1 MQDRSK
7 YLPNAEI
14 SLNRRLDALRNPSSK
29 ECQELEIRL
38 QSYKDATVKMH
49 RGKDLVLAN
58 KESVVRKTEVN
69 APSEF
74 ALRQEAWKVLC
85 TQRSQAQIDRERMKA
100 GGILQKNDEGSLTS
114 NLHNLSAWQRK
125 NKKKI
130 AAFSWLRIIALY
142 KITRRCAVIHN
153 TNVHNK
159 ALFLFQ
165 VKIALE
171 VQRKWRQYTAVQRGR
186 AFRHA
191 LMLLRRFMHVALFRV
206 RFCLVNQLNYPLSP
220 FHFLPW

>member
-14 SLNRRLDALRNPSSK
+14 SLNRRLDMLRNPSGK

-58 KESVVRKTEVN
+58 KESVMRKTEVN
-69 APSEF
+69 LPSEF
-74 ALRQEAWKVLC
+74 ALRQGAWRQKAEEASA
-85 TQRSQAQIDRERMKA
+85 RSQAQMDCERRKA
-100 GGILQKNDEGSLTS
+100 GGILQKNDEGSFTTS
-114 NLHNLSAWQRK
+114 NLHNLSARERK
-125 NKKKI
+125 NKKKFD
-130 AAFSWLRIIALY
+130 AFSWLRIIALY
-142 KITRRCAVIHN
+142 EVTRRCAVIHN
-153 TNVHNK
+153 TNVHRK

-206 RFCLVNQLNYPLSP
+206 HDRVLYTHLQFCITN
-220 FHFLPW
+220 